1 MLRKIL
7 SPDTCAACRLCC
19 GFDCTDTWEFP
30 VLPPE
35 TVRAM
40 QEMGVSPKLTPAG
53 TEQIFAAPSLQGEEL
68 FLCPMLSDTGCT
80 MGEQK
85 PFDCKIW
92 PFRMMRD
99 LSGRVRIAAAAYC
112 PGMERYTDAQLVAF
126 LKEEGLGEQL
136 LAYADAHPA
145 HVKPYSDQ
153 YRFLL

>member
-1 MLRKIL
+1 M
-7 SPDTCAACRLCC
+7 
-19 GFDCTDTWEFP
+19 
-30 VLPPE
+30 LPPE
-35 TVRAM
+35 TVKAM

-53 TEQIFAAPSLQGEEL
+53 TEQTFAAPSLQGEEL

-112 PGMERYTDAQLVAF
+112 PGMEQYTDAQLVAF